1 MEQKKQRM
9 QKLVQSLNEAGK
21 AYYQGAA
28 EIMSNYEYD
37 KLYDELLA
45 LEKELGITLG
55 SSLQSM

>member
-1 MEQKKQRM
+1 M
-9 QKLVQSLNEAGK
+9 QELVQLLNEAGK
-21 AYYQGAA
+21 AYYQGTA

-45 LEKELGITLG
+45 LEKELGITLA